1 MSHAGNRYVRRVLW
15 MLAIMAVNTVP
26 AYHDYLQRRTAAGK
40 KKMHTIVAVGRKI
53 LSVIYAVL
61 KTGRPYTS
69 AGGVSHTDPLSGL
82 DFPIVIIFPEQV
94 TTDNILEH

>member
-1 MSHAGNRYVRRVLW
+1 MSHAGNHYVRRVLW

-26 AYHDYLQRRTAAGK
+26 AYHDYLQRRTAVGK

-61 KTGRPYTS
+61 KTGIPYNPEGDASHSNPCPVLTS
-69 AGGVSHTDPLSGL
+69 L
-82 DFPIVIIFPEQV
+82 
-94 TTDNILEH
+94 